1 MANYNSIDYIL
12 ASMKLENSEEHYIT
26 TNAVLKRTLD
36 GPSCIYYHIN
46 SVALKPLQLKAIYN
60 TNLELQ
66 VVTRTLTRVSTST

>member
-26 TNAVLKRTLD
+26 TNTVLKRTLE
-36 GPSCIYYHIN
+36 GPSCLYYHIN

-66 VVTRTLTRVSTST
+66 VVPRTLARTLNST